1 MTYLRKRRGIWY
13 FRRRIPADCQSAFR
27 SKEILLSL
35 KTRERRR
42 ALELAP
48 QYVARYDAV
57 FDQIRHGQMFDIKE
71 LLKNHPLEFETKVVE
86 RADGTRETVRRIDTD
101 VIAALRDAGVPP
113 ERIAE
118 LVEKWNKGESVSDGE
133 NTTSSTTAITL
144 ENLVDRY
151 NQHRVT
157 EHREEPN
164 WTIPGGDHIKFRRL
178 LELLGGDKLIDS
190 VSRDDAVYVRDHLIQ
205 LPSNTT
211 STKGKNI
218 YKVIELTKAKA
229 TAEAKSAGLIT
240 VHYDRICTGQVNN
253 HLTLYSSMFQWAV
266 DNELLKRNP
275 FIRMRITNRKKIKN
289 NSRRDKFSRD
299 ELKTIFQHAIFT
311 DYATEKKRNPRLKPY
326 RFWTPILGLLTGA
339 RPCELSALYVEDL
352 KKINK
357 VWVFDFNEHTPD
369 KCSKSENA
377 IRYTPVHP
385 ELIRLGFIEYV
396 QSLETDRIFSELKY
410 EDDENR
416 YARYVNERFVAS
428 ILKPANIYVK
438 DKKVF
443 YSFRHTLTTELQ
455 RVGVSQLHREWLTGR
470 EAEDKSVGD
479 DFYVKPDELP
489 TMYKL
494 LAKVDFSEE
503 LAAVKPFPIGK

>member
-1 MTYLRKRRGIWY
+1 M
-13 FRRRIPADCQSAFR
+13 
-27 SKEILLSL
+27 
-35 KTRERRR
+35 
-42 ALELAP
+42 
-48 QYVARYDAV
+48 
-57 FDQIRHGQMFDIKE
+57 
-71 LLKNHPLEFETKVVE
+71 
-86 RADGTRETVRRIDTD
+86 
-101 VIAALRDAGVPP
+101 
-113 ERIAE
+113 
-118 LVEKWNKGESVSDGE
+118 EKWNKGESVSDGKKSAE
-133 NTTSSTTAITL
+133 SRKTITL
-144 ENLVDRY
+144 SALVDRY
-151 NQHRVT
+151 NQHLIT

-164 WTIPGGDHIKFRRL
+164 WTIPSGDQIKFRRL
-178 LELLGGDKLIDS
+178 LELLDGEKSIDS
-190 VSRDDAVYVRDHLIQ
+190 VSREEASYVRDHITQ
-205 LPSNTT
+205 LPSDTT
-211 STKGKNI
+211 GTRGKNI
-218 YKVIELTKAKA
+218 FKVIELAKAKA
-229 TAEAKSAGLIT
+229 VSEAKASGQTT
-240 VHYDRICTGQVNN
+240 VSYDRISTVQVNN

-266 DNELLKRNP
+266 DDELIERNP
-275 FIRMRITNRKKIKN
+275 FVRMRITNRKKIKN
-289 NSRRDKFSRD
+289 SARRDKFSRD

-311 DYATEKKRNPRLKPY
+311 DYTTEKKRNPRLKPY

-352 KKINK
+352 KKIND
-357 VWVFDFNEHTPD
+357 VWVFDFNENTPD

-377 IRYTPVHP
+377 IRYTPIHP

-396 QSLETDRIFSELKY
+396 QSLETGRIFSELKY

-438 DKKVF
+438 EKKVF

-470 EAEDKSVGD
+470 KAEDKSVGD

-503 LAAVKPFPIGK
+503 LAAVNPFPLDKK